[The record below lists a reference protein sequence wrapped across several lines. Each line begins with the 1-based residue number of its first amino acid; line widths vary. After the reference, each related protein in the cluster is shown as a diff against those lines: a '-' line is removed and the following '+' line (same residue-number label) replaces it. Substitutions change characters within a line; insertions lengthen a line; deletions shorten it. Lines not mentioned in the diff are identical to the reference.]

1 MDSQAPAGDDRRSTH
16 LNKARLASHYVDILK
31 LILKLNSWANHVPI
45 YSSFRFF
52 SFEQAVDEQSPRQS
66 APSKQA
72 GAPCVYLKKGTCAEG
87 SMRHDAHGHAPHL
100 AASHAH

>member
-1 MDSQAPAGDDRRSTH
+1 MDSQAPAGDNRRSTD
-16 LNKARLASHYVDILK
+16 LNK
-31 LILKLNSWANHVPI
+31 
-45 YSSFRFF
+45 
-52 SFEQAVDEQSPRQS
+52 AVDEQSRQS
-66 APSKQA
+66 AASKQA